1 MEPGRGTRVP
11 SKGVAVPQELYR
23 ACAIAV
29 LAVHAA
35 YIGAVVLGVFFT
47 RGRPRL
53 AAAHVAAL
61 AWGVCVEAFDF
72 WCPLTMLENRL
83 EARGGVSPYG
93 GPFLLHYLDALV
105 YPNLSATL
113 LTAGSVAFCVFNLF
127 IYARRFLNHR
137 SLG

>member
-1 MEPGRGTRVP
+1 M
-11 SKGVAVPQELYR
+11 PQELYR
-23 ACAIAV
+23 TFATAV

-72 WCPLTMLENRL
+72 WCPLTALENWL
-83 EARGGVSPYG
+83 EARGGVAPYS

-105 YPNLSATL
+105 YPNLSPTL
-113 LTAGSVAFCVFNLF
+113 LTAGAVALCVFNLS
-127 IYARRFLNHR
+127 IYARRLLNHR